1 MRLVSMV
8 RRMTCLETP
17 MYRQKRELVPE
28 LGDYVIVHHVH
39 AEHEVDCVQEPS
51 NDERRTALT

>member
-1 MRLVSMV
+1 MV